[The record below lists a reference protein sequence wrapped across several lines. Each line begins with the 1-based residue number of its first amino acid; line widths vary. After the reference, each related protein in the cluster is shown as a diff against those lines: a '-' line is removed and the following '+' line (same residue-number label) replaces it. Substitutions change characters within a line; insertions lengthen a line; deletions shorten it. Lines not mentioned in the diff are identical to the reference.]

1 MIRPSAASLRGELGR
16 ELIRSRVR
24 SSSGCADRRALVKL
38 TCMNRSASFVPTWL
52 ALIVCAVA
60 LVALLPACETVP
72 ETGRRQLSLVG
83 SGEVAQLSL
92 SEFDKLKKETPI
104 SHDAAQ
110 IALVRRVGER
120 IAAVAPLPNARWE
133 FVLFDKPDV
142 MNAFCLPGGKVGVYS
157 GILKLTQN
165 EAGLATVI
173 GHEVS
178 HAVARHGEERMSEG
192 LLLQL
197 GGTAL
202 AALTQ
207 SRPEAAQQLIQS
219 AYGVGANVGIMLPHS
234 RQQELEADHLG
245 LIYMAR
251 AGYDPHE
258 AVAFWRRFKEY
269 DERQRGGRPPEFLS
283 THPVDDKRI
292 AQLEE
297 LLPQA
302 TAEYQKAKR

>member
-1 MIRPSAASLRGELGR
+1 MQIALHGRSSNYELTRNRARSSTCCEG
-16 ELIRSRVR
+16 SRV
-24 SSSGCADRRALVKL
+24 LVKL
-38 TCMNRSASFVPTWL
+38 VRVSRATFVWIGLP
-52 ALIVCAVA
+52 LIVCAMA
-60 LVALLPACETVP
+60 IIAMLQACETVP

-83 SGEVAQLSL
+83 SGEVTQLSL

-104 SHDAAQ
+104 SHDASQ
-110 IALVRRVGER
+110 NALVRRVGER
-120 IAAVAPLPNARWE
+120 IAAVAPLPNAQWE

-157 GILKLTQN
+157 GILKITQN
-165 EAGLATVI
+165 EAGLATVV

-219 AYGVGANVGIMLPHS
+219 AYGVGANIGIMLPHS
-234 RQQELEADHLG
+234 RKQELEADHLG

-258 AVAFWRRFKEY
+258 AVAFWQRFKDYNEK
-269 DERQRGGRPPEFLS
+269 QGGGRPPEFLS
-283 THPVDDKRI
+283 THPVDDNRI
-292 AQLEE
+292 AQLQE

-302 TAEYQKAKR
+302 TAEYQKARR

>member
-1 MIRPSAASLRGELGR
+1 MNVYSTLASWLAFIAVL
-16 ELIRSRVR
+16 
-24 SSSGCADRRALVKL
+24 SSVSGCA
-38 TCMNRSASFVPTWL
+38 
-52 ALIVCAVA
+52 
-60 LVALLPACETVP
+60 TVP

-83 SGEVAQLSL
+83 SDEVMQLSL
-92 SEFDKLKKETPI
+92 SEFDKLRKETPI
-104 SHDAAQ
+104 SHDPAQ
-110 IALVRRVGER
+110 NALVQRVGQR
-120 IAAVAPLPNARWE
+120 IAAVAPLPNAQWE
-133 FVLFDKPDV
+133 FVVFDKPDV
-142 MNAFCLPGGKVGVYS
+142 LNAFCMPGGKVGVYS
-157 GILKLTQN
+157 GIFQITQD

-207 SRPEAAQQLIQS
+207 SRPEAAQQLMQA
-219 AYGVGANVGIMLPHS
+219 AYGVGANVAVMLPHS

-251 AGYDPHE
+251 AGYDPR
-258 AVAFWRRFKEY
+258 AALAFWQRFEAYNK
-269 DERQRGGRPPEFLS
+269 QHGAASPPAFLS
-283 THPVDDKRI
+283 THPVDEKRI
-292 AQLEE
+292 DQIKK

-302 TAEYQKAKR
+302 EAEYQKSAKR

>member
-1 MIRPSAASLRGELGR
+1 M
-16 ELIRSRVR
+16 
-24 SSSGCADRRALVKL
+24 VKL
-38 TCMNRSASFVPTWL
+38 SRMKPIARVTWIPLLVGVGLLL
-52 ALIVCAVA
+52 AL
-60 LVALLPACETVP
+60 LEACETVP
-72 ETGRRQLSLVG
+72 ETGRRQLLLVG
-83 SGEVAQLSL
+83 SGEVMQLSL
-92 SEFDKLKKETPI
+92 SEFDKLKKDTPI
-104 SHDAAQ
+104 SKDPEQ
-110 IALVRRVGER
+110 NALVKRVGQR
-120 IAAVAPLPNARWE
+120 IAGVVNLPNAQWE

-157 GILKLTQN
+157 GILKVTQN

-173 GHEVS
+173 GHETA
-178 HAVARHGEERMSEG
+178 HAVAKHGEERMSEG

-207 SRPEAAQQLIQS
+207 SRPEAAQQLIQA
-219 AYGVGANVGIMLPHS
+219 AYGATANIGVMLPHS

-245 LIYMAR
+245 LIYTAR

-258 AVAFWRRFKEY
+258 AVAFWQRFKDYNEK
-269 DERQRGGRPPEFLS
+269 RGGGKPPEFLS

-292 AQLEE
+292 AQLQE
-297 LLPQA
+297 LMPQA

>member
-1 MIRPSAASLRGELGR
+1 MVI
-16 ELIRSRVR
+16 
-24 SSSGCADRRALVKL
+24 
-38 TCMNRSASFVPTWL
+38 
-52 ALIVCAVA
+52 
-60 LVALLPACETVP
+60 VALLQACETVP
-72 ETGRRQLSLVG
+72 ETGRKQLSLVG
-83 SGEVAQLSL
+83 SGEVQQLSL

-104 SHDAAQ
+104 SHDPTQ
-110 IALVRRVGER
+110 NALVRRVGER
-120 IAAVAPLPNARWE
+120 IAAVAPLPNAQWE

-165 EAGLATVI
+165 EAGLATVV

-178 HAVARHGEERMSEG
+178 HAVAKHGEERMSES

-207 SRPEAAQQLIQS
+207 SRPEAAQQLIQT
-219 AYGVGANVGIMLPHS
+219 AYGAGAAIAVELPHS
-234 RQQELEADHLG
+234 RKQELEADHLG

-258 AVAFWRRFKEY
+258 AVSFWQRFKEY
-269 DERQRGGRPPEFLS
+269 NEKQGAGAPPAFLS

-292 AQLEE
+292 AQLQE
-297 LLPQA
+297 LMPTAL
-302 TAEYQKAKR
+302 AEYQKAKH

>member
-1 MIRPSAASLRGELGR
+1 MVI
-16 ELIRSRVR
+16 
-24 SSSGCADRRALVKL
+24 
-38 TCMNRSASFVPTWL
+38 
-52 ALIVCAVA
+52 
-60 LVALLPACETVP
+60 VALLQACETVP
-72 ETGRRQLSLVG
+72 ETGRKQLSLVG
-83 SGEVAQLSL
+83 SGEVQQLSL

-104 SHDAAQ
+104 SHDPTQ
-110 IALVRRVGER
+110 NALVRRVGER
-120 IAAVAPLPNARWE
+120 IAAVAPLPNAQWE

-165 EAGLATVI
+165 EAGLATVV

-178 HAVARHGEERMSEG
+178 HAVAKHGEERMSES

-207 SRPEAAQQLIQS
+207 SRPEAAQQLIQT
-219 AYGVGANVGIMLPHS
+219 AYGAGAAIAVELPHS
-234 RQQELEADHLG
+234 RKQELEADHLG

-258 AVAFWRRFKEY
+258 AIAFW
-269 DERQRGGRPPEFLS
+269 QRMSKATSSSGKPIELMS
-283 THPVDDKRI
+283 THPSDAHRI
-292 AQLEE
+292 HQLEQ
-297 LLPQA
+297 LLPKA
-302 TAEYQKAKR
+302 LEEYQRAAK

>member
-1 MIRPSAASLRGELGR
+1 
-16 ELIRSRVR
+16 
-24 SSSGCADRRALVKL
+24 LVKL
-38 TCMNRSASFVPTWL
+38 SRMKPIARVTWIPLLVGVGLLL
-52 ALIVCAVA
+52 AL
-60 LVALLPACETVP
+60 LEACETVP
-72 ETGRRQLSLVG
+72 ETGRRQLLLVG
-83 SGEVAQLSL
+83 SGEVMQLSL
-92 SEFDKLKKETPI
+92 SEFDKLKKDTPI
-104 SHDAAQ
+104 SKDPEQ
-110 IALVRRVGER
+110 NALVKRVGQR
-120 IAAVAPLPNARWE
+120 IAGVVNLPNAQWE

-157 GILKLTQN
+157 GILKVTQN

-173 GHEVS
+173 GHETA
-178 HAVARHGEERMSEG
+178 HAVAKHGEERMSEG

-207 SRPEAAQQLIQS
+207 SRPEAAQQLIQA
-219 AYGVGANVGIMLPHS
+219 AYGATANIGVMLPHS

-245 LIYMAR
+245 LIYTAR

-258 AVAFWRRFKEY
+258 AVAFWQRFKDYNEK
-269 DERQRGGRPPEFLS
+269 RGGGKPPEFLS

-292 AQLEE
+292 AQLQE
-297 LLPQA
+297 LMPQA

>member
-1 MIRPSAASLRGELGR
+1 MVKLGR
-16 ELIRSRVR
+16 MKPIARVTWITL
-24 SSSGCADRRALVKL
+24 LVGVGL
-38 TCMNRSASFVPTWL
+38 LL
-52 ALIVCAVA
+52 AL
-60 LVALLPACETVP
+60 LEACETVP
-72 ETGRRQLSLVG
+72 ETGRRQLLLVG
-83 SGEVAQLSL
+83 SGEVMQLSL
-92 SEFDKLKKETPI
+92 SEFDKLKKDTPI
-104 SHDAAQ
+104 SKDSEQ
-110 IALVRRVGER
+110 NALVKRVGQR
-120 IAAVAPLPNARWE
+120 IAGVVNLPNAQWE

-157 GILKLTQN
+157 GILKVTQN

-173 GHEVS
+173 GHETA
-178 HAVARHGEERMSEG
+178 HAVAKHGEERMSEG

-207 SRPEAAQQLIQS
+207 SRPEAAQQLIQA
-219 AYGVGANVGIMLPHS
+219 AYGATANIGVMLPHS

-245 LIYMAR
+245 LVYMAR

-258 AVAFWRRFKEY
+258 AVAFWQRFKGYSEKH
-269 DERQRGGRPPEFLS
+269 GGGKPPEFLS

-292 AQLEE
+292 AQLQE
-297 LLPQA
+297 LMPQA